1 MATYH
6 LLSWG
11 ANSHGQL
18 GHGMKSEQ
26 CILPQ
31 EIDLSSYSFKPE
43 DIQKIVGGAG
53 HSLILNKNGHVYS
66 CGWNNK
72 GQLGQPEKEDKL
84 NFERIRGILE
94 NEIIV
99 DIACGWDS
107 SAALTNQGKLYMWG
121 SNNFG
126 QLGIDPST
134 LRHSYEPIETMPC
147 EKIKRVAMGLR
158 HTAVI
163 TQDHR
168 IFVCGAAGKGQLGL
182 KDNSNESIDRR
193 NQHNFYPFTLISELK
208 NVADVSCGQHHT
220 VVATDK
226 AEIYVFG
233 ANNYGQLGIDNEL
246 FSTISSPTKLTTVH
260 FNLAIETYTGWTHT
274 IILTDNKL
282 FAWGRNTYGQL
293 GENRTN
299 PWKAD
304 LIKNIPKIHQLSVGS
319 QHNIALTDEKT
330 VLCWGWNEH
339 GNCGTGD
346 INDVLLPRQ
355 VSLPSNSEGIL
366 VGTGAGHSFAVIRKK
381 KFDSEQEAKFV
392 NDRIASVEKHFSE
405 LCAIFAAFIRKAAR
419 LRDKN
424 DEVAK
429 TIHTYA
435 ESELINRSLKH
446 GLLNFSATLS
456 AIGDYRDAQVQR
468 LDAKVTAPLSQYATI
483 CKHARDDVKNTFAAR
498 DKELTKRKQLDRIR
512 EKNPRNRQMISQAES
527 ELMKAA
533 VEVSRVIKG
542 LEEQIDSFERRKLHD
557 LKSILLDFVT
567 IEMSFHTKAIELL
580 TKAYQ
585 DIADINE
592 TKDLEEF
599 RETMRVPD
607 SITRLDT
614 VRRMSFR
621 QAYSLSN
628 LASRFTS
635 SPKIPQKSPHDRT
648 TELADSLKT
657 GFTNSSESIQ
667 VEEYGN
673 SSEETD
679 SESFQEKPPV
689 RTRHKSM

>member
-1 MATYH
+1 MSTYH

-31 EIDLSSYSFKPE
+31 EIDLSSYSFKAE

-94 NEIIV
+94 NEIII

-126 QLGIDPST
+126 QLGIDPFT

-163 TQDHR
+163 TQDRR

-182 KDNSNESIDRR
+182 KNDSNDNIDKRSK
-193 NQHNFYPFTLISELK
+193 HNFYPFTLISELK
-208 NVADVSCGQHHT
+208 NVTDVSCGQHHT

-246 FSTISSPTKLTTVH
+246 FSTISSPTKLTSVH
-260 FNLAIETYTGWTHT
+260 FNLAIEMHTGWTHT

-293 GENRTN
+293 GKERTI

-304 LIKNIPKIHQLSVGS
+304 LIENIPKIYQLSIGS

-346 INDVLLPRQ
+346 INDVLLPKP

-366 VGTGAGHSFAVIRKK
+366 IGTGAGHSFAVIR
-381 KFDSEQEAKFV
+381 
-392 NDRIASVEKHFSE
+392 
-405 LCAIFAAFIRKAAR
+405 IR
-419 LRDKN
+419 
-424 DEVAK
+424 
-429 TIHTYA
+429 
-435 ESELINRSLKH
+435 S
-446 GLLNFSATLS
+446 
-456 AIGDYRDAQVQR
+456 
-468 LDAKVTAPLSQYATI
+468 
-483 CKHARDDVKNTFAAR
+483 
-498 DKELTKRKQLDRIR
+498 
-512 EKNPRNRQMISQAES
+512 
-527 ELMKAA
+527 
-533 VEVSRVIKG
+533 
-542 LEEQIDSFERRKLHD
+542 
-557 LKSILLDFVT
+557 
-567 IEMSFHTKAIELL
+567 
-580 TKAYQ
+580 
-585 DIADINE
+585 
-592 TKDLEEF
+592 
-599 RETMRVPD
+599 
-607 SITRLDT
+607 
-614 VRRMSFR
+614 
-621 QAYSLSN
+621 
-628 LASRFTS
+628 
-635 SPKIPQKSPHDRT
+635 
-648 TELADSLKT
+648 
-657 GFTNSSESIQ
+657 
-667 VEEYGN
+667 
-673 SSEETD
+673 
-679 SESFQEKPPV
+679 
-689 RTRHKSM
+689 